1 MTCATTTPSA
11 RASGGYTRVA
21 EGAAAPRLGTR
32 RDGCR
37 DPDAMRHPDDARDA
51 EPARCGGGNDAT
63 RRRERSVNTERR
75 ARSKP
80 AEDAHRAVAP
90 LAPSP
95 PSANVARGVRRPE
108 TQERHR
114 DAPNRGR
121 VCRRGIRR
129 RGIRRGDRPGDGDE
143 RSRDVPGRDVDDAN
157 RRRGRRRESRLSDE
171 SHRDW
176 RSATTRGSSRGRH
189 ARDGARGVAIVP
201 VVVRDGSTEDRSDDA
216 DDASESRRR
225 FAGDEDPRRDDD
237 ERDSAGRRRRA
248 GGGGD
253 RPRGARHRYR
263 GRVVVRKRGAFDER
277 LTASRTRR
285 RISAATTGEIPPGH
299 TGRHDAAPRT
309 TPRRKSATPSTAHPN
324 APRAARRYEP
334 EIQMVA
340 LGRRRPPRRD
350 GDGVVAT
357 DVELDAELDET
368 SATASSSLS
377 SSTRRIL
384 DGRMT

>member
-1 MTCATTTPSA
+1 M
-11 RASGGYTRVA
+11 GA
-21 EGAAAPRLGTR
+21 EI
-32 RDGCR
+32 C
-37 DPDAMRHPDDARDA
+37 DAMRRPDDARDA

-80 AEDAHRAVAP
+80 AEDAYRAVAP
-90 LAPSP
+90 AR
-95 PSANVARGVRRPE
+95 AVAALRERRRRGVRRPE

-121 VCRRGIRR
+121 VCRHGIRR
-129 RGIRRGDRPGDGDE
+129 RGIRRGDRSGDGDE

-176 RSATTRGSSRGRH
+176 WSATTRGSSRGRH

-277 LTASRTRR
+277 LTSVRGRVV
-285 RISAATTGEIPPGH
+285 RISEGDDGRDSA
-299 TGRHDAAPRT
+299 GRH
-309 TPRRKSATPSTAHPN
+309 TAGRH
-324 APRAARRYEP
+324 ARGNR
-334 EIQMVA
+334 
-340 LGRRRPPRRD
+340 GRRRDESPR
-350 GDGVVAT
+350 
-357 DVELDAELDET
+357 DAVHRAPER
-368 SATASSSLS
+368 TARGAKVR
-377 SSTRRIL
+377 T
-384 DGRMT
+384 